1 MKKIVKNL
9 FVLLII
15 ILLTSCTNKSPEEL
29 NSLIQMPKQEDLSIT
44 GTWKVVDIKDGKK
57 MGQKII
63 IKLVI

>member
-29 NSLIQMPKQEDLSIT
+29 NSLIQMPKQDDLSIT
-44 GTWKVVDIKDGKK
+44 GTWKSCRY
-57 MGQKII
+57 QKW
-63 IKLVI
+63 